1 MRFTI
6 YLFLAVIMLLFSQKC
21 NSANQIRIM
30 FYNVENFFDCDND
43 SLKLDEEFL
52 PGGIRGWTPSRF
64 WKKAGNISRVL
75 AVAGKNGFPEIV
87 GMAEVENDKCL
98 NRLVKSSPLKNAGY
112 SFIHYESPDI
122 RGIDVCMLYN
132 PYVFTP
138 LQSEPIQ
145 IIFSEEP
152 QRKTRDILYVC
163 GKVYSADTLHI
174 YICHFPSR
182 LGGELE
188 TDDKRQQVA
197 GFLRTHIDSVLNIAP
212 NANIVIMGD
221 FNDTPLSPSIKDV
234 IGAVSPEES
243 ILKKAFLQKE
253 ITETSVTIPPK
264 ETIFTKV
271 VSPITTTPSKLYNM
285 MLPKIDETD
294 TGTHKN
300 QSEWALLDHI
310 IISENLLDKASEA
323 TIFKPDFL
331 LTSDQRWLGI
341 KPFRTYH
348 GMKYQGGYSD
358 HLPVFIDLNFISR

>member
-1 MRFTI
+1 MRVSI
-6 YLFLAVIMLLFSQKC
+6 YLFLAVSLLLFSQKC
-21 NSANQIRIM
+21 RSANQIRIV
-30 FYNVENFFDCDND
+30 FYNVENFFDCDDD
-43 SLKLDEEFL
+43 SLKADEEFL

-75 AVAGKNGFPEIV
+75 AVAGKNGFPDIV

-98 NRLVKSSPLKNAGY
+98 ARLVKSSPLKNAGY

-132 PYVFTP
+132 PYVFKP
-138 LQSEPIQ
+138 IESKPIQ

-163 GKVYSADTLHI
+163 GKVYSADTLHL

-197 GFLRTHIDSVLNIAP
+197 GFIRTHIDSILKISP
-212 NANIVIMGD
+212 KANIVIMGD
-221 FNDTPLSPSIKDV
+221 FNDSPLSPSIKDV
-234 IGAVSPEES
+234 IGVVS
-243 ILKKAFLQKE
+243 
-253 ITETSVTIPPK
+253 PK
-264 ETIFTKV
+264 ETLITEV
-271 VSPITTTPSKLYNM
+271 VTPKSKNPAKLYNL

-323 TIFKPDFL
+323 TIFTPDFL
-331 LTSDQRWLGI
+331 LIPDQRWLGI

-358 HLPVFIDLNFISR
+358 HLPVFVDLNFISR

>member
-1 MRFTI
+1 MKISI
-6 YLFLAVIMLLFSQKC
+6 YFILSVSLLLFSQEC

-30 FYNVENFFDCDND
+30 FYNVENFFDCDDD

-75 AVAGKNGFPEIV
+75 AVAGKNGFPDIV
-87 GMAEVENDKCL
+87 GMAEVENDQCL

-138 LQSEPIQ
+138 LESKPIQ

-197 GFLRTHIDSVLNIAP
+197 GFLRTHIDSVLEITP
-212 NANIVIMGD
+212 KANIVIMGD
-221 FNDTPLSPSIKDV
+221 FNDTPISPSIKDV
-234 IGAVSPEES
+234 IGAVSP
-243 ILKKAFLQKE
+243 KNK
-253 ITETSVTIPPK
+253 
-264 ETIFTKV
+264 
-271 VSPITTTPSKLYNM
+271 TPSNLYNL

-300 QSEWALLDHI
+300 QSEWALLDHL

-323 TIFKPDFL
+323 TIFSPDFL
-331 LTSDQRWLGI
+331 LIPDQRWLGI

-358 HLPVFIDLNFISR
+358 HLPVIVDLSF